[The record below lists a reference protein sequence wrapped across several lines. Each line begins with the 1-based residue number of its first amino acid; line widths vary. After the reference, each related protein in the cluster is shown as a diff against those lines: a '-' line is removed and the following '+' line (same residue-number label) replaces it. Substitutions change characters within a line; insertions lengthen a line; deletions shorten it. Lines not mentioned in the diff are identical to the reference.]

1 MSNAARRDWVCSD
14 RRGGLR
20 SAAMFGRK
28 AKPDPVE
35 MSRKLRGQAL
45 SVGYGELGLGPTA
58 ARQNVWGVLME
69 LGYPEAVATLV
80 VLGDG
85 TTSLYISTGGGI
97 IGAGEHPPVRAA
109 AEGFLAATEAHLTG
123 FEAVAETPLP
133 QTGRVRFYVRTF
145 GGTLGAEADEQDLGH
160 GRHSLSP
167 VFHAGHAVITEMRLA
182 SEAQR
187 EAK

>member
-1 MSNAARRDWVCSD
+1 
-14 RRGGLR
+14 
-20 SAAMFGRK
+20 MFGG
-28 AKPDPVE
+28 KPKSDPIE

-45 SVGYGELGLGPTA
+45 SVAPGELGLAPTA
-58 ARQNVWGVLME
+58 ALQHVWGVLME

-80 VLGDG
+80 VLGEG

-109 AEGFLAATEAHLTG
+109 AEKLLAATEAHLAG
-123 FEAVAETPLP
+123 FQPAGETPLP

-145 GGTLGAEADEQDLGH
+145 DGILGAEADEQDLGH
-160 GRHSLSP
+160 GRHKLSP

-182 SEAQR
+182 SEEQQR
-187 EAK
+187 AK